1 MKRYIRSNKQNKP
14 DPVQLE
20 ALCHDKVYE
29 CWQDSQDEGL
39 TFDEVVDYVFDSVKA
54 IITEDT
60 SGKYANWKAVWE
72 QNEDEFDKA
81 LSKVAAEIV
90 TEHYDDYGWGENN

>member
-1 MKRYIRSNKQNKP
+1 MKRYVRCNKQTTP

-20 ALCHDKVYE
+20 ALCHDMVYE
-29 CWQDSQDEGL
+29 CGQDRVNGDL
-39 TFDEVVDYVFDSVKA
+39 TFDEVVDYVFDNAKA
-54 IITEDT
+54 IITQEDT
-60 SGKYANWKAVWE
+60 SGKYAGWKDMWQ

-90 TEHYDDYGWGENN
+90 TEHYDEYGWGDN